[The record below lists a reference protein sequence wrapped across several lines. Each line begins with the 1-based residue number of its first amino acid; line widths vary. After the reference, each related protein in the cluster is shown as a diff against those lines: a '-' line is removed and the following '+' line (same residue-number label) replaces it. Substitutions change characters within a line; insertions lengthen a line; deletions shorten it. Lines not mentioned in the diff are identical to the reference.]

1 MINCLVVR
9 RWNRSGGGAVD
20 IRMDLRQPFRHAD
33 LIRSGAFTR
42 HHLVDGRFHRLF
54 PGVSVDRAVDATMA
68 VRAVGAVLVHPDAVV
83 MGHAAAGLWHAEL
96 DPDDVT
102 VDLAVS
108 PGGRRTAPGLR
119 LHRVDLPDDEVA
131 RARPGVQC
139 TTPART
145 AFDLARWLPLGEA
158 VVAID
163 ALAGKTGLALDDV
176 RTIAAAHPGGR
187 DVLAVEPVLAWV
199 DPRSRGAA
207 QSRRRVRLLVR
218 GVPVP
223 RVEQRLLDA
232 DDARVADLPLAWP
245 EARTGLTA
253 QPGTARRAREIGWQ
267 LLETGVGA
275 PVDGVVTW
283 LRRSLERWDPPPRLG
298 TPDAPRLPPSPEG
311 DGTCDGGLSRLVEA

>member
-1 MINCLVVR
+1 
-9 RWNRSGGGAVD
+9 
-20 IRMDLRQPFRHAD
+20 MDLRQPFRHTD
-33 LIRSGAFTR
+33 LVRSGALTR

-54 PGVSVDRAVDATMA
+54 PGVSVDRDVVVTMA
-68 VRAVGAVLVHPDAVV
+68 VRAAGAVLLHPDAVV
-83 MGHAAAGLWHAEL
+83 MGHAAAGLWDAEA

-102 VDLAVS
+102 VDLAVGA
-108 PGGRRTAPGLR
+108 GGRRTSPGLR
-119 LHRVDLPDDEVA
+119 LHRVDLPDEEVA
-131 RARPGVQC
+131 PRRSGVRC

-145 AFDLARWLPLGEA
+145 AFDLARWLPRGEA

-163 ALAGKTGLALDDV
+163 ALAARTGLPLDDV
-176 RTIAAAHPGGR
+176 RAIVAAHPGQR
-187 DVLAVEPVLAWV
+187 DVLAVEPVLVQV

-207 QSRRRVRLLVR
+207 QSRRRVRLLAR

-223 RVEQRLLDA
+223 RVDQRLLDA
-232 DDARVADLPLAWP
+232 DGARVADLPLAWP

-267 LLETGVGA
+267 LLETGVTA

-283 LRRSLERWDPPPRLG
+283 LRRSLERWDPPPRAG
-298 TPDAPRLPPSPEG
+298 SPTAPRLPPAPEG